1 MSSSP
6 EADLANGDNSPVVQ
20 SPNMGELED
29 RATESDLSEVHDT
42 TAPQHSPSPSR
53 SASSNQPESPQ
64 PVEQE
69 PDDSSDNDGNNA
81 SDDADFD
88 MEDSP
93 APSQSDAPQ
102 DQRSTSSDSRRTAK
116 RKAAAEEDEYIR
128 ENPELYGLRRSVCPD
143 VAHIERLTD

>member
-6 EADLANGDNSPVVQ
+6 EPDLANGDDSPEPG
-20 SPNMGELED
+20 SPNMRELEE
-29 RATESDLSEVHDT
+29 RASQSDLSEVNNSTH
-42 TAPQHSPSPSR
+42 QRSPSPSR
-53 SASSNQPESPQ
+53 SASSDQRESPQ

-69 PDDSSDNDGNNA
+69 VVESSDDDNNNA

-102 DQRSTSSDSRRTAK
+102 DQRSTSNDSRRTVK
-116 RKAAAEEDEYIR
+116 RKAAVEEDEYIR
-128 ENPELYGLRRSVCPD
+128 ENPELYGLRRSVC
-143 VAHIERLTD
+143 

>member
-6 EADLANGDNSPVVQ
+6 EPDLANGDNSPEPEPV
-20 SPNMGELED
+20 SPDMRELGE
-29 RATESDLSEVHDT
+29 RASQSDLSEVNDT
-42 TAPQHSPSPSR
+42 AHQRSPSPSR
-53 SASSNQPESPQ
+53 SASSDQRESPQ

-69 PDDSSDNDGNNA
+69 MVESSDDDNNNA

-102 DQRSTSSDSRRTAK
+102 DQRSTSNDSRRTVK
-116 RKAAAEEDEYIR
+116 RKAAVEEDDYIR
-128 ENPELYGLRRSVCPD
+128 ENPELYGLRRSVC
-143 VAHIERLTD
+143 